1 MKKLTIYILAVLS
14 LTSCL
19 NLDKFPLDSMSPDT
33 FFSSEEELQA
43 FSNKFYTM
51 LPATSLYTDNA
62 DTYTQNKLP
71 DEISGL
77 RIVPAS
83 GGGWS
88 WGDLRDVNT
97 LLEYSV
103 NCKDEEVRVKYDA
116 LARFFRAYFYFD
128 KVKRF
133 GDVPWYDKQLASD
146 DPDLY
151 KPRDSREYVMQ
162 KMIEDIDYAIENLG
176 SGKDLYRITKWS
188 ALALKSR
195 FCLFEGTFR
204 KYHGIELD
212 GHDWRWYLEQAA
224 AAAEQLI
231 DESGYSLYTADG
243 PDKSYMNLFASEN
256 AIQTEVILARDY
268 NQALGVF
275 HNSNYFSIGQ
285 TNGQPGMTRKLVASY
300 LMADGTR
307 FTDKPGWETMQFAEE
322 CKDRDPRLA
331 QSIRTPGYMRI
342 GGSTTLLP
350 DFSGSVTGYQQI
362 KYVTGTDCDSYNIS
376 YNDLIIFRMGEV
388 YLNFA
393 EALAELGT
401 LTQEDLDK
409 SINRLRSR
417 AGMPDMN
424 KDEANANPDPYLMN
438 PETGYPGVE
447 GPDMGVILEI
457 RRERTVELAQE
468 GFRYYDIVRWKEGQA
483 FNRQFYGMYF
493 PGPGEYDLDGDGT
506 MDLYLWKDHQG
517 STTASVEYEI
527 SKDIFLS
534 DGDSGYV
541 TPHPEKQ
548 EKWVE
553 ERDYYYPIPIDDR
566 SLTGGVLTQNP
577 GWDDGLVF

>member
-362 KYVTGTDCDSYNIS
+362 KYVTGTDCDSHNIS

-424 KDEANANPDPYLMN
+424 KDEANANPDPYLMS

-506 MDLYLWKDHQG
+506 MDLYLWKDHRG

>member
-1 MKKLTIYILAVLS
+1 MKKLTIYILAFLS

-300 LMADGTR
+300 LMEDGTR

-424 KDEANANPDPYLMN
+424 KDEANANPDPYLMS